1 MALPG
6 GYLKCFPHK
15 HIRLCVRMFAFGGLA
30 QRAFNECPKLWGIF
44 CACMSLA
51 PYIYVWSKIIYI
63 GVCIYNVCQ
72 CESLRCTQ
80 FYLQTSDIIILQIE
94 HIRAI
99 CSVSTK
105 SSNNPRNNKLPNY
118 TCSQS
123 FIYVSKYLPWVNKF
137 AAYHYAS
144 RCQGKLNNNRYKRN
158 ISKYRVSLEQ
168 VK

>member
-1 MALPG
+1 MLSTQTYPLVCAYVCIWG
-6 GYLKCFPHK
+6 SRSKGFQW
-15 HIRLCVRMFAFGGLA
+15 V
-30 QRAFNECPKLWGIF
+30 PKIMRHFLYS
-44 CACMSLA
+44 CMSLV

-72 CESLRCTQ
+72 CESLRFTQ

-94 HIRAI
+94 HIRVI
-99 CSVSTK
+99 CIVSTK
-105 SSNNPRNNKLPNY
+105 SPNNRRNNKLPNY